1 MPDFEDNGFLSP
13 AMKEVIV
20 EFRNTHTKAFGLAE
34 KLNEIAHREM
44 FATDITNNNNQ
55 QLLIACLLQRAL
67 TTFQGVVVLAERGMP
82 AEATTLLRTL
92 VEVMFRLVAIAKDP
106 EVGRIYIH
114 QDQLQRKKFINKFK
128 LLSRH
133 VRSAAETPSHVHDSL
148 LADINQKIID
158 ENISERGTFWF
169 AEQAGLTDFYHSAYS
184 VLSGTVH
191 ANIRDI
197 ESALVVDG
205 NGKVMAFDYG
215 PTHEGIDE
223 ILLTA
228 IESLILCLRGA
239 FSILPCSSHNAF
251 DSVHTES
258 QLLHPEIFS
267 KAQT

>member
-1 MPDFEDNGFLSP
+1 MSDFEKNGFLSL
-13 AMKEVIV
+13 AMNEVMV
-20 EFRNTHTKAFGLAE
+20 EFRSIHTKTFGLAK
-34 KLNEIAHREM
+34 KLNEIAHREL
-44 FATDITNNNNQ
+44 FATDVTDNNDQ

-92 VEVMFRLVAIAKDP
+92 IEVMFRLIAIAKDP
-106 EVGRIYIH
+106 EVGKVYIH
-114 QDQLQRKKFINKFK
+114 QDQIQRKKYINKFK
-128 LLSRH
+128 LLSCH
-133 VRSAAETPSHVHDSL
+133 VRSAAEIEPHTHDDL
-148 LADINQKIID
+148 LADINQKIND

-191 ANIRDI
+191 ANIRDV
-197 ESALVVDG
+197 EGALVIDAK
-205 NGKVMAFDYG
+205 GKVTAFNYG
-215 PTHEGIDE
+215 PTHEGVDE

-239 FSILPCSSHNAF
+239 FSILPCSSQNAF
-251 DSVHTES
+251 DSVHTEF

-267 KAQT
+267 KTQT